1 MKKQAEVELEL
12 DFSGSTDNRQEPDQ
26 ESTPTTPT
34 SKNIPP
40 KYRGNYERAMA
51 SKSRK
56 AAIRAQCLECCGW
69 NSKEVK
75 CCTST
80 DCTLHKFRI
89 TG

>member
-1 MKKQAEVELEL
+1 MRRQAEQELQL
-12 DFSGSTDNRQEPDQ
+12 DFSPRTEKRQLEAH
-26 ESTPTTPT
+26 ESTPAPLHG
-34 SKNIPP
+34 KDIPP

-69 NSKEVK
+69 NSKEVRN
-75 CCTST
+75 CTST
-80 DCTLHKFRI
+80 DCTLYKFRI